1 VNHFTDAAKCRDVS
15 ASGSTDV
22 HQDEI
27 RMLQESEIE
36 LIEGGATLPDV
47 VKAVIKTA
55 DEIVRTVTGGP
66 QA

>member
-1 VNHFTDAAKCRDVS
+1 
-15 ASGSTDV
+15 
-22 HQDEI
+22 
-27 RMLQESEIE
+27 MLQESEIE